1 MVTKDT
7 QANIQAQQGRGEVN
21 GHKTNIREKKNLLVQ
36 KMNSLSI
43 TVQYMERNIQLI

>member
-1 MVTKDT
+1 MVR
-7 QANIQAQQGRGEVN
+7 QVIQAMVQAQRERGQVN
-21 GHKTNIREKKNLLVQ
+21 GHKTKIREKKNLLVQ